1 MACYDDYKLQE
12 PPDNSDIVE
21 HFFEEYAD
29 DIERAYTARLMDEV
43 SVYRSI
49 LAGKIGGDMTIREFV
64 ELAQQYGV
72 IE

>member
-1 MACYDDYKLQE
+1 MIDE

-21 HFFEEYAD
+21 HFFEAHGD
-29 DIERAYTARLMDEV
+29 DIERAYAARLMDEV

-49 LAGKIGGDMTIREFV
+49 LGGKIGGDMTIREFV